1 MDDLEKLYQQIDQI
15 DDQLTPLFAKRL
27 ELSKQV
33 AKIKYANQRSIAS
46 RSREAMTLN
55 KQSNQVNDDLKPY
68 VTDWYRD
75 IILITK
81 QCQAKLIKQLQDNED
96 E

>member
-1 MDDLEKLYQQIDQI
+1 MNDLEKIYQQIDQI
-15 DDQLTPLFAKRL
+15 DDQLTSLFAKRL
-27 ELSKQV
+27 ELSKQI

-46 RSREAMTLN
+46 RSREAATLN
-55 KQSNQVNDDLKPY
+55 KQSKSVTEALRPF

>member
-1 MDDLEKLYQQIDQI
+1 MDDLEKIYQQIDQI

-27 ELSKQV
+27 ELSKQI
-33 AKIKYANQRSIAS
+33 AKIKYAIQRSIAS
-46 RSREAMTLN
+46 RSREAATLN
-55 KQSNQVNDDLKPY
+55 KQSKSVTDALRPF

-81 QCQAKLIKQLQDNED
+81 QCQAK
-96 E
+96 

>member
-15 DDQLTPLFAKRL
+15 DDQLTLLFAKRL